1 MLVRMPYTRQGL
13 RHGKVTKNMN
23 ITRPSS
29 GFTLVE
35 MLVVVTIAGVLAT
48 VAYVS
53 YRDARLQ
60 ARDRSRM
67 AQLEQLHAAIELYKD
82 THGEYPLPGCS
93 ANFFDVS
100 TVGRWVGPG
109 PLASGTTWGVQCEEY
124 ILGLVPEFMDKLPEN
139 HTEGENVG
147 IKYAVNSTRTSYK
160 LLYHFGVER
169 LVVDNYA
176 HPYARCPA
184 PCSPTGLVCGD
195 PALGGAL
202 QARSYAIYSVGAECW

>member
-1 MLVRMPYTRQGL
+1 
-13 RHGKVTKNMN
+13 MN
-23 ITRPSS
+23 ITRPSA
-29 GFTLVE
+29 GFTLIE
-35 MLVVVTIAGVLAT
+35 ILVVISIVGILAAIAYAG
-48 VAYVS
+48 YH
-53 YRDARLQ
+53 DARQQ

-82 THGEYPLPGCS
+82 THGVYPLPGCS

-100 TVGRWVGPG
+100 TERRWAGPG
-109 PLASGTTWGVQCEEY
+109 PLSVGTTWGVQCPEY

-139 HTEGENVG
+139 YTDKDNAG

-160 LLYHFGVER
+160 LLYHSGVER

-184 PCSPTGLVCGD
+184 PCSPTDLVCGD
-195 PALGGAL
+195 PAQGGAL
-202 QARSYAIYSVGAECW
+202 QTSSYAIYSAGAECW